1 MSASLSRVRL
11 DVAYDGTEFTGWA
24 RQPGLRTCQ
33 ELLETALA
41 VVFRRPVP
49 VTVAGRTDAGVH
61 ARGQVV
67 HADVPA
73 GVADLARL
81 PQRLNS
87 LMRASDIAVL
97 AATEAP
103 PGFDARFSASW
114 RRYRYRLLTG
124 APDPL
129 SRDAAY
135 WHRPL
140 DVRAMAAAAE
150 LFIGLRDFA
159 AFCKPREGATTIRE
173 LREFTWH
180 ERETDGRGRVI
191 EARLVAD
198 AFCHSM
204 VRALVGAC
212 VRVGEGRMNLAEAEQ
227 LLQTRSRSN
236 LAPLMP
242 AAGLTLMEVGYP
254 ADADLAAQAER
265 ARRRR
270 SPDDVVT

>member
-114 RRYRYRLLTG
+114 RRYRYRLITG

-135 WHRPL
+135 WRRPL

-159 AFCKPREGATTIRE
+159 AFCKPRDGATTIRE

>member
-173 LREFTWH
+173 LREFTWL